1 MSFKL
6 KIDSQVDYLINTSV
20 TTKLKFSRLFQKRA
34 ALNCCVFFF
43 MVTITKRTKK
53 GTLPFVRVYF
63 SKQ

>member
-43 MVTITKRTKK
+43 YGYHYKKDKK
-53 GTLPFVRVYF
+53 GNPTFCKGIF
-63 SKQ
+63 